1 MTYGVGGCI
10 VVLSNKEMRY
20 KDMNY
25 TAKNK
30 YTEETWKVCGAGLT
44 ALYITGKDVDE
55 VLAQAR
61 LINPNYNSVQLY
73 SKEVLK

>member
-1 MTYGVGGCI
+1 MIKTY
-10 VVLSNKEMRY
+10 
-20 KDMNY
+20 
-25 TAKNK
+25 
-30 YTEETWKVCGAGLT
+30 KVWGAGLT

-61 LINPNYNSVQLY
+61 LINSNYNSVQLY